1 MAGWTISAQGR
12 FWVLGT
18 VFALCINTPC
28 VAADEKDRQIQQMF
42 SKDPVAVYIEAGINK
57 EQEGKIRQMAK
68 DFEDMQ
74 GVRLKLM
81 ATLLK
86 EMRALQLEAD
96 PDEKKVLTK
105 QDDIN
110 KVHAEMSTDRV
121 KLMLKIRGL
130 MTPDQKQR
138 LVQLIQERDKNPKM
152 PATE

>member
-1 MAGWTISAQGR
+1 MAGWTKSARLLVVGACA
-12 FWVLGT
+12 VS
-18 VFALCINTPC
+18 ACNTAW
-28 VAADEKDRQIQQMF
+28 AAPDEKDRQIQKIF
-42 SKDPVAVYIEAGINK
+42 SKDPVAVYVEAGINK

-86 EMRALQLEAD
+86 DMRALQLEAD
-96 PDEKKVLTK
+96 PDEKKVLSK

-110 KVHAEMSTDRV
+110 KVHSEMATDRV

-130 MTPDQKQR
+130 MTPEQRQR

-152 PATE
+152 PPTE